1 MNSFVSKGIY
11 CALIVGGLS
20 LLGMGAANA
29 ADAPLTSGSDAIV
42 SGSQVVG
49 DVVAPVIV
57 TGNAISVL
65 GDSST
70 TSPAAAPA
78 PEPTPAAPTITTTG
92 EDGILGGTQPF
103 GTFELSVAVTGNAIR
118 VIGNSSTSN
127 LEPTP
132 GTVSTG
138 TTGTTTG
145 ATSTGTTGTGTTTTG
160 TASTVSTG
168 VGASVAIGSDTE
180 RGSLFATE
188 TGDSNA
194 VGSPTATLTTT
205 SLAETGFGESS
216 PLGIALLLPVMGM
229 ILLMRDRFHSA
240 RL

>member
-1 MNSFVSKGIY
+1 MNSFVSKCIS

-78 PEPTPAAPTITTTG
+78 PEPTPAAPTTTTG

-103 GTFELSVAVTGNAIR
+103 RTFELSVAVTGNAIR

-127 LEPTP
+127 LEPTT

-168 VGASVAIGSDTE
+168 VAASVAIGSDTE
-180 RGSLFATE
+180 RETLFATE

-194 VGSPTATLTTT
+194 VGSPAATLTTT
-205 SLAETGFGESS
+205 SLAETAFGESS
-216 PLGIALLLPVMGM
+216 LLGLALLLPVRGM